1 MSLDWKGIREK
12 VAIAVITTVMIGGLG
27 IFANWAYQGG
37 LVRALGGATSKDAD
51 VSLQTMRELQAQI
64 ADIKQRTDIDAALRT
79 MRELQAQIAD
89 MKKKTDG
96 NVGLQAMREL
106 QSQIAEIKKKTDN
119 ICFQDQLGR
128 PVLYPCA
135 GPQ

>member
-12 VAIAVITTVMIGGLG
+12 VAIVAITTVVLAGLG
-27 IFANWAYQGG
+27 IFANWACPGG
-37 LVRALGGATSKDAD
+37 LVHALGGASSKDSD

-64 ADIKQRTDIDAALRT
+64 AD
-79 MRELQAQIAD
+79 
-89 MKKKTDG
+89 MKKNTDG
-96 NVGLQAMREL
+96 NVGLQTMREL
-106 QSQIAEIKKKTDN
+106 QSQIAEIKRKTDN